1 MSKTVEIDSGYQED
15 HEFFIL
21 QIIIS
26 WLLGIQNVIV
36 NVMTREHIWW

>member
-1 MSKTVEIDSGYQED
+1 MKMNVNVKMSKTVEIDSGYQED

-26 WLLGIQNVIV
+26 
-36 NVMTREHIWW
+36 